1 MGPPGGASATLKL
14 VLGVVAASGCSA
26 QRRSG
31 TTSVCMDQASAAA
44 ITAYTP
50 GSMEY
55 QMLMMRYQNG
65 IADSMGLRPDDVHVN
80 GTRPLFSGA
89 SVSSLS

>member
-1 MGPPGGASATLKL
+1 
-14 VLGVVAASGCSA
+14 
-26 QRRSG
+26 
-31 TTSVCMDQASAAA
+31 MDQASAAA

-80 GTRPLFSGA
+80 GTRPLCP
-89 SVSSLS
+89 